1 MVVPAY
7 TIILNHLEKLASPS
21 DLSSVYTESSSV
33 QDAANAAFAK
43 LNKYYN
49 ISSELCTIATVLDP
63 RLKLNFYKADVGTSA
78 EDPKEILSYVKSFYD
93 RDYGV
98 HEVTS
103 KNTSSRKTLDIFQ
116 SIYKTPETSI
126 NRSEFDIYMS
136 EAVVDNY
143 PNFKVLDYWK
153 INSDRFPNL
162 SRMARDYLAVP
173 GTSTQ
178 SERAFSGGRQLIT
191 DFRCSLSG
199 ETITACMLLKNWL
212 RQWDNVIQPQLDH
225 INQ

>member
-1 MVVPAY
+1 MRPDTKIVKADA
-7 TIILNHLEKLASPS
+7 LKNK
-21 DLSSVYTESSSV
+21 SSSL
-33 QDAANAAFAK
+33 QDAAKAAFAK

-126 NRSEFDIYMS
+126 
-136 EAVVDNY
+136 
-143 PNFKVLDYWK
+143 
-153 INSDRFPNL
+153 DRFPNL
-162 SRMARDYLAVP
+162 SRMARDYLTVP
-173 GTSTQ
+173 GTSTP
-178 SERAFSGGRQLIT
+178 S
-191 DFRCSLSG
+191 
-199 ETITACMLLKNWL
+199 
-212 RQWDNVIQPQLDH
+212 
-225 INQ
+225 

>member
-1 MVVPAY
+1 M
-7 TIILNHLEKLASPS
+7 
-21 DLSSVYTESSSV
+21 
-33 QDAANAAFAK
+33 
-43 LNKYYN
+43 
-49 ISSELCTIATVLDP
+49 DP

-78 EDPKEILSYVKSFYD
+78 EDPIEILSYVKSFYD

-153 INSDRFPNL
+153 INSRL
-162 SRMARDYLAVP
+162 W
-173 GTSTQ
+173 
-178 SERAFSGGRQLIT
+178 LIT
-191 DFRCSLSG
+191 IQISKCWITGKSILTDFQTYL
-199 ETITACMLLKNWL
+199 EWLEITWQFRELLLHQKGHL
-212 RQWDNVIQPQLDH
+212 VEVDN
-225 INQ
+225 